1 MWGGLC
7 LPLPRSALCLQG
19 KMLAGGQ
26 TWPGWSLLRPSPANR
41 PPRSHVAAPRRPT
54 REETYE
60 LALSVGRLGTF
71 SENSADGSSETRFAT
86 VVGRPSRPRDSFW
99 KSLEGLDC
107 RWCPG
112 SPGLASRPPPGVFLE
127 LRAAWLPAGCGLSS
141 SCQAERRWVGW
152 VLQAARGT
160 PSLRGQAAVR
170 GEGGVSGTSRARSR
184 PSPALP
190 SPL

>member
-1 MWGGLC
+1 MRVGSGVTGGVGGSVPASPPLGS
-7 LPLPRSALCLQG
+7 LPSGENASRWTD
-19 KMLAGGQ
+19 LAWLVPPEAEPGQ
-26 TWPGWSLLRPSPANR
+26 PA
-41 PPRSHVAAPRRPT
+41 PRSHVAAPRWPT
-54 REETYE
+54 HEETYE

-160 PSLRGQAAVR
+160 PSLG
-170 GEGGVSGTSRARSR
+170 SRQQ
-184 PSPALP
+184 
-190 SPL
+190 